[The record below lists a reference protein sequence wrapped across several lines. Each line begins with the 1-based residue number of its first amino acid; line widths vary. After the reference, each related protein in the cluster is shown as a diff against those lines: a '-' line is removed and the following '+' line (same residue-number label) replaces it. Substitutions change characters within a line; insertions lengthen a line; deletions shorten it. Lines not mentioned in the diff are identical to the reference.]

1 MDINIKMDPSSKL
14 VVCISSTALFDC
26 NESHTIWKRDGL
38 EAYKKHQREHADI
51 PLKPGVGFPL
61 VRSLLELNK
70 VVDKPVVD
78 IVLVSRNDTE
88 FGKRITESINNY
100 NLAIKQM
107 SFTCGMD
114 VTNYLPAWKCDLFL
128 STEEEQVR
136 KVLSGI
142 TSDPFEGIAA
152 GLIYNLTPELLPVQ
166 PAVLPSD
173 NSTIVSSAPS
183 RRVSAAVW
191 PKDQVRIVF
200 DGDGVLYSKEPESKL
215 TEYFEQEMGS
225 ILLTKGPMQ
234 AFALKLQNVRRA
246 LGRINGWRIR
256 TFLIIANSD
265 TSPQRVFCALKE
277 WGLDIDETHILNGSD
292 RTPFLRII
300 DPAIFFDYLNEH
312 IEPIHSDIP
321 AAHVPHSPRTTS
333 CASIDDVVLT
343 ISRHVSRSA
352 TYSEGDSRMKH
363 IKNS

>member
-1 MDINIKMDPSSKL
+1 MESSSKL
-14 VVCISSTALFDC
+14 VMCISSTALFDC

-38 EAYKKHQREHADI
+38 EAYIKHQREHIGI

-70 VVDKPVVD
+70 VVDQPVVE

-88 FGKRITESINNY
+88 SGQRIRESINNY
-100 NLAIKQM
+100 KLAIKKM
-107 SFTCGMD
+107 AFTGGTD

-166 PAVLPSD
+166 PAVVPSD
-173 NSTIVSSAPS
+173 NSIIVSSATS
-183 RRVSAAVW
+183 RRSNVASWA
-191 PKDQVRIVF
+191 KDQVRIVF
-200 DGDGVLYSKEPESKL
+200 DGDDVLYSKEPESKL
-215 TEYFEQEMGS
+215 TEYFEQETGS
-225 ILLTKGPMQ
+225 VLLTKGPMQ

-246 LGRINGWRIR
+246 LGDSNRWRIR
-256 TFLIIANSD
+256 TFLIIAN
-265 TSPQRVFCALKE
+265 TETNAERVFCTLKE
-277 WGLDIDETHILNGSD
+277 WGLDIDETFILDGSD
-292 RTPFLRII
+292 RTPFLRVI
-300 DPAIFFDYLNEH
+300 DPSIFFDYLNEH

-343 ISRHVSRSA
+343 ISRHVSRSS
-352 TYSEGDSRMKH
+352 TYSEDDSKMKH
-363 IKNS
+363 LKNS

>member
-1 MDINIKMDPSSKL
+1 MESSSKL

-38 EAYKKHQREHADI
+38 EAYIKHQREHIGI
-51 PLKPGVGFPL
+51 PLKPGVGFSL

-70 VVDKPVVD
+70 VVDQPVVE

-88 FGKRITESINNY
+88 SGQRIRESINNY
-100 NLAIKQM
+100 KLAIKKM
-107 SFTCGMD
+107 AFTCGTD

-166 PAVLPSD
+166 PAVFATS
-173 NSTIVSSAPS
+173 VHSSVAL
-183 RRVSAAVW
+183 R

-200 DGDGVLYSKEPESKL
+200 DGDDVLYSKEPESKL
-215 TEYFEQEMGS
+215 TEYFEQETGS
-225 ILLTKGPMQ
+225 VLLTKGPMQ

-246 LGRINGWRIR
+246 LGDSNRWRIR
-256 TFLIIANSD
+256 TFLIIANTD
-265 TSPQRVFCALKE
+265 TSAERVFCTLKE
-277 WGLDIDETHILNGSD
+277 WGLDIDETFILDGSD
-292 RTPFLRII
+292 RTPFLRVI
-300 DPAIFFDYLNEH
+300 DPSIFFDYLNEH

-343 ISRHVSRSA
+343 ISRHVSRSS
-352 TYSEGDSRMKH
+352 TYSEDDSKMKH
-363 IKNS
+363 LKNS